1 MAKKNAN
8 AVVEQ
13 VVEQAMVVEQAK
25 VDGPKFK
32 VPEEYKKVPYRDWP
46 DALKKEYHAYRKA
59 SYEKA
64 AAEKE
69 ELWGKLLPM
78 LKGEALDLALQIKN
92 SQKKRPSAL
101 SAIFGTTNVVVGD
114 SVPFNMELIGKVE
127 AVNKKGDCTLD
138 ITDNKIVVTA
148 INVAE

>member
-13 VVEQAMVVEQAK
+13 VVEEV
-25 VDGPKFK
+25 KFK
-32 VPEEYKKVPYRDWP
+32 VPEEYKKVLYRDWP
-46 DALKKEYHAYRKA
+46 DALKKEYQAYRKA
-59 SYEKA
+59 SNEKA

-69 ELWGKLLPM
+69 ELWGRLLPM
-78 LKGEALDLALQIKN
+78 LEGEALDLALQIKN
-92 SQKKRPSAL
+92 GQKKRQNAL
-101 SAIFGTTNVVVGD
+101 SAIFGTTDVVVGD
-114 SVPFNMELIGKVE
+114 SVPFNMELIGKIE
-127 AVNKKGDCTLD
+127 AVNKKGDYTLE

>member
-1 MAKKNAN
+1 MANKKVN

-13 VVEQAMVVEQAK
+13 AV

-32 VPEEYKKVPYRDWP
+32 IPEEYKKVLYRDWP
-46 DALKKEYHAYRKA
+46 DALKKEYQAYRKA
-59 SYEKA
+59 GYEKA

-78 LKGEALDLALQIKN
+78 LDGEALDLALQIKN
-92 SQKKRPSAL
+92 GLKKRASAL
-101 SAIFGTTNVVVGD
+101 SAIFGTTDVLVGD
-114 SVPFNMELIGKVE
+114 SVPFNMDLLGKVK
-127 AVNKKGDCTLD
+127 AVNDKGNVTLE

-148 INVAE
+148 INTAE

>member
-1 MAKKNAN
+1 MAKKNVN

-13 VVEQAMVVEQAK
+13 VVEEV
-25 VDGPKFK
+25 KFK
-32 VPEEYKKVPYRDWP
+32 VPEEYKKVLYRDWP
-46 DALKKEYHAYRKA
+46 DTLKKEYQAYRKA
-59 SYEKA
+59 NNEKA
-64 AAEKE
+64 VAEKE

-78 LKGEALDLALQIKN
+78 LDGEALDLALQIKN
-92 SQKKRPSAL
+92 GQKKRPSAL

-127 AVNKKGDCTLD
+127 AVNKKGDYTLD

>member
-13 VVEQAMVVEQAK
+13 AV

-32 VPEEYKKVPYRDWP
+32 IPEEYKKVLYRDWP
-46 DALKKEYHAYRKA
+46 DALKKEYQAYRKA
-59 SYEKA
+59 GYEKA

-78 LKGEALDLALQIKN
+78 LDGEALDLALQIKN
-92 SQKKRPSAL
+92 GLKKRASAL
-101 SAIFGTTNVVVGD
+101 STIFGTTDVVVGD
-114 SVPFNMELIGKVE
+114 SVPFNMDLLGKVK
-127 AVNKKGDCTLD
+127 AVNDKGNVTLE
-138 ITDNKIVVTA
+138 ITDNKIVVAA

>member
-1 MAKKNAN
+1 MAKKNVN
-8 AVVEQ
+8 VVEQ
-13 VVEQAMVVEQAK
+13 VVEEV
-25 VDGPKFK
+25 KFTI
-32 VPEEYKKVPYRDWP
+32 PEEYKTVLYRDWP
-46 DALKKEYHAYRKA
+46 DTLKKEYQAYRKA
-59 SYEKA
+59 NNEKA

-78 LKGEALDLALQIKN
+78 LEGEALDLALQIKN
-92 SQKKRPSAL
+92 GQKKRPNAL
-101 SAIFGTTNVVVGD
+101 SAIFGTTDVVVGD

-127 AVNKKGDCTLD
+127 AVNKKGDYTLD

>member
-1 MAKKNAN
+1 MAKKNVN

-13 VVEQAMVVEQAK
+13 VVEEV
-25 VDGPKFK
+25 KFK
-32 VPEEYKKVPYRDWP
+32 VPEEYKKVLYRDWP
-46 DALKKEYHAYRKA
+46 DTLKKEYQAYRKA
-59 SYEKA
+59 NNEKA
-64 AAEKE
+64 VAEKE

-78 LKGEALDLALQIKN
+78 LDGEALDLALQIKN
-92 SQKKRPSAL
+92 GQKKRPSAL

>member
-1 MAKKNAN
+1 MAKKNVN

-13 VVEQAMVVEQAK
+13 AV

-32 VPEEYKKVPYRDWP
+32 IPEEYKKVLYRDWP
-46 DALKKEYHAYRKA
+46 DTLKKEYQAYRKA
-59 SYEKA
+59 NNEKA

-78 LKGEALDLALQIKN
+78 LDGEALDLALQIKN
-92 SQKKRPSAL
+92 GLKKRPSAL
-101 SAIFGTTNVVVGD
+101 SAIFGTTDVVVGD

-127 AVNKKGDCTLD
+127 AVNKKGDYTLD
-138 ITDNKIVVTA
+138 ITDNKIVVAA
-148 INVAE
+148 INEVE

>member
-1 MAKKNAN
+1 MAKKNVS

-13 VVEQAMVVEQAK
+13 AV

-32 VPEEYKKVPYRDWP
+32 IPEEYKKVLYRDWP
-46 DALKKEYHAYRKA
+46 DALKKEYQAYRKA
-59 SYEKA
+59 SNEKA

-78 LKGEALDLALQIKN
+78 LEGEALDLALQIKN
-92 SQKKRPSAL
+92 GQKKRQSAL
-101 SAIFGTTNVVVGD
+101 SAIFGTTDVVVGD
-114 SVPFNMELIGKVE
+114 SVPFNMELLGKIE
-127 AVNKKGDCTLD
+127 AVNKKGDYTLE

>member
-1 MAKKNAN
+1 MAKKNVN
-8 AVVEQ
+8 V
-13 VVEQAMVVEQAK
+13 VVEQAV

-32 VPEEYKKVPYRDWP
+32 IPEEYKKVLYKDWP
-46 DALKKEYHAYRKA
+46 DALKKEYQAYRKA
-59 SYEKA
+59 NNEKA

-78 LKGEALDLALQIKN
+78 LDGEALDLALQIKN
-92 SQKKRPSAL
+92 GLKKRTGPL
-101 SAIFGTTNVVVGD
+101 FAIFGTTDVAVGD
-114 SVPFNMELIGKVE
+114 TVPFNMELIGKVE
-127 AVNKKGDCTLD
+127 AVNKKGDYTLN

>member
-1 MAKKNAN
+1 MAKQNVN
-8 AVVEQ
+8 VVEQ
-13 VVEQAMVVEQAK
+13 VVEEV
-25 VDGPKFK
+25 KFK
-32 VPEEYKKVPYRDWP
+32 VPEEYKKVLYRDWP
-46 DALKKEYHAYRKA
+46 DTLKKEYQAYRKA
-59 SYEKA
+59 SNEKA

-78 LKGEALDLALQIKN
+78 LDGEALDLALQIKN
-92 SQKKRPSAL
+92 GQKKRPSAL

-127 AVNKKGDCTLD
+127 AVNKKVDYTLD

>member
-13 VVEQAMVVEQAK
+13 AM

-32 VPEEYKKVPYRDWP
+32 IPEEYKKVLYRDWP
-46 DALKKEYHAYRKA
+46 DALKKEYQAYRKA
-59 SYEKA
+59 SNEKA

-78 LKGEALDLALQIKN
+78 LDGEALDLALQIKN
-92 SQKKRPSAL
+92 GQKKRPSAL
-101 SAIFGTTNVVVGD
+101 SAIFGTTDVVVGD

-127 AVNKKGDCTLD
+127 AVNKKGNYTLD

>member
-1 MAKKNAN
+1 MAKKNVN

-13 VVEQAMVVEQAK
+13 AV

-32 VPEEYKKVPYRDWP
+32 IPEEYKKVLYRDWP
-46 DALKKEYHAYRKA
+46 DALKKEYQAYRKA
-59 SYEKA
+59 GYEKA

-78 LKGEALDLALQIKN
+78 LDGEALDLALQIKN
-92 SQKKRPSAL
+92 GLKKRASAL
-101 SAIFGTTNVVVGD
+101 STIFGTTDVVVGD
-114 SVPFNMELIGKVE
+114 SVPFNMDLLGKVK
-127 AVNKKGDCTLD
+127 AVNDKGNVTLE

-148 INVAE
+148 INTAE

>member
-1 MAKKNAN
+1 MAKKNVN

-13 VVEQAMVVEQAK
+13 VVEEV
-25 VDGPKFK
+25 KFK
-32 VPEEYKKVPYRDWP
+32 VPEEYKKVLYRDWP
-46 DALKKEYHAYRKA
+46 DALKKEYQAYRKA
-59 SYEKA
+59 NNEKA
-64 AAEKE
+64 VAEKE

-78 LKGEALDLALQIKN
+78 LDGEALDLALQIKN
-92 SQKKRPSAL
+92 GQKKRPSAL

-127 AVNKKGDCTLD
+127 AVNKKGDYTLD

>member
-1 MAKKNAN
+1 MANKKVN

-13 VVEQAMVVEQAK
+13 TV

-32 VPEEYKKVPYRDWP
+32 IPEEYKKVLYRDWP

-59 SYEKA
+59 GYEKA

-69 ELWGKLLPM
+69 ELWSKLLSM
-78 LKGEALDLALQIKN
+78 LDGEALDLALQIKN
-92 SQKKRPSAL
+92 GLKKRASAL
-101 SAIFGTTNVVVGD
+101 SAIFGTTDVLVGD
-114 SVPFNMELIGKVE
+114 SVPFNMDLLGKVK
-127 AVNKKGDCTLD
+127 AVNDKGNVTLE

-148 INVAE
+148 VNTAD

>member
-1 MAKKNAN
+1 MAKKNVN
-8 AVVEQ
+8 AVA
-13 VVEQAMVVEQAK
+13 EQAV

-32 VPEEYKKVPYRDWP
+32 IPEEYKKVLYRDWP
-46 DALKKEYHAYRKA
+46 DALKKEYQAYRKA
-59 SYEKA
+59 GYEKA

-78 LKGEALDLALQIKN
+78 LDGEALDLALQIKN
-92 SQKKRPSAL
+92 GLKKRASAL
-101 SAIFGTTNVVVGD
+101 STIFGTTDVVVGD
-114 SVPFNMELIGKVE
+114 SVPFNMDLLGKVK
-127 AVNKKGDCTLD
+127 AVNDKGNVTLE